1 MGDGDGSPGGILK
14 ADTGLTL
21 SDLKDG
27 LTLEQAFQRVRE
39 TFQKHHPDGDVQL
52 LERAFELGKKMHA
65 DQRRASGEL
74 YFFHPLSVALSLS
87 EWQLDAV
94 SVACGLLHDTVED
107 TFLTLEDVRRQ
118 FGEEMTIIVD
128 GLTKL
133 SKLDFTDRTLL
144 NAENVRK
151 LLVAMGKDVRVLLVK
166 LADRLHNMRTLNSMR
181 EEKRRRI
188 AHETLELYAPLA
200 NRLGMGSVRAELE
213 DLAFATLEPERFEE
227 MRKAVD
233 AKRAKN
239 NIVIEEIKQTIEAAL
254 LANGIQSHVY
264 CRVKHL
270 YGLWRKMGLQSKEL
284 DDIHD
289 WLAYRII
296 CPDRGS
302 CYTALG
308 LIHSIYK
315 PIPGRFK
322 DYISLPKDNG
332 YQSIHTSVF
341 MVSGD
346 SFEVQFRTQ
355 EMHDHAEN
363 GIASHWTYKEGH
375 IANRQEINQAAFLRR
390 MVELH
395 QDSKDSRDLVANLKG
410 ELAEQR
416 IQVFTPKGDLKSLPE
431 GSTPI
436 DFAYAIHTEVG
447 HRCVGAKVYGRMVPL
462 RHALQNGDRVEIITK
477 TDHKPSRDWLGIVK
491 SAHAR
496 AKIQAFVREEERKQA
511 ITMGRERLEREYKAL
526 GIHPEQSE
534 IHQTLENR
542 LKELNY
548 PSWDAFFASVGFNRT
563 TVQRLLEPLL
573 PETLKHRE
581 DKGTPT
587 VDTILVDNSIGVLYQ
602 LAQCCKPIWGDE
614 IVGYTTRGRGITIH
628 RSNCPHIISAALSPE
643 RRVNVGWSRSS
654 KGLYDT
660 EIIITSDDRSGM
672 VASISDTIQRA
683 GFTMQRF
690 TATTT
695 EEGAALFYA
704 ALRVKDRNHLV
715 ELMASVRKIKGV
727 YTVDRVR
734 GSVFGAVKT
743 RR

>member
-1 MGDGDGSPGGILK
+1 MDRGDGSPDPALGGGKENI
-14 ADTGLTL
+14 A
-21 SDLKDG
+21 SSRPPS
-27 LTLEQAFQRVRE
+27 LEAAFELLRT
-39 TFQKHHPDGDVQL
+39 TFLEHHPDGDVAL
-52 LERAFELGKKMHA
+52 LEKAFAVGKAMHA
-65 DQRRASGEL
+65 EQRRASGEL
-74 YFFHPLSVALSLS
+74 YFFHPLSVALSLA
-87 EWQLDAV
+87 EWRLDAV
-94 SVACGLLHDTVED
+94 SLTCGLLHDTVED
-107 TFLTLEDVRRQ
+107 TLMTLEDVRKQ
-118 FGEEMTIIVD
+118 FGDEVTEIVD

-166 LADRLHNMRTLNSMR
+166 LADRLHNMRTLDSMR

-213 DLAFATLEPERFEE
+213 DLAFATVEPERFEE
-227 MRKAVD
+227 MKKAVE
-233 AKRAKN
+233 AKRQKSMDT
-239 NIVIEEIKQTIEAAL
+239 IDEIKQVLEAVL
-254 LANGIQSHVY
+254 QVCGIQAKVSG
-264 CRVKHL
+264 RVKHL
-270 YGLWRKMGLQSKEL
+270 YGLWKKMDIQSKALE
-284 DDIHD
+284 DIHD

-308 LIHSIYK
+308 LVHSIYR

-341 MVSGD
+341 MPSGD

-363 GIASHWTYKEGH
+363 GIACHWTYKEGR
-375 IANRQEINQAAFLRR
+375 ISNRQEINQAAFLRR

-395 QDSKDSRDLVANLKG
+395 QESKDSRDLVANLKG
-410 ELAEQR
+410 ELSQQR

-462 RHALQNGDRVEIITK
+462 RHTLQNGDRVEIITK
-477 TDHKPSRDWLGIVK
+477 TDHKPSRDWLGVVK
-491 SAHAR
+491 SAHAK
-496 AKIQAFVREEERKQA
+496 AKIQAFIREEERKHA
-511 ITMGRERLEREYKAL
+511 IAAGRDRLEREFKAA
-526 GIHPEQSE
+526 GIHPDSSE
-534 IHQTLENR
+534 IHPVLENR
-542 LKELNY
+542 LRELNY
-548 PSWDAFFASVGFNRT
+548 PNWDAFYAAVGFNRT
-563 TVQRLLEPLL
+563 TVQRLMEPLL
-573 PETLKHRE
+573 PETLRHRE
-581 DKGTPT
+581 DKGLPT
-587 VDTILVDNSIGVLYQ
+587 SMDTIMVDNSIGVLYH
-602 LAQCCKPIWGDE
+602 LAHCCKPIWGDE

-628 RSNCPHIISAALSPE
+628 RANCPHIMSAALSPE
-643 RRVNVGWSRSS
+643 RRVNVGWSKQS

-660 EIIITSDDRSGM
+660 EIIITSNDRSGM
-672 VASISDTIQRA
+672 VAIISDTIQRA
-683 GFTMQRF
+683 GFAMQRF

-715 ELMASVRKIKGV
+715 ELLAAVRKVKGI
-727 YTVDRVR
+727 YTVERVR
-734 GSVFGAVKT
+734 GSVFGSIKT